1 MSVVG
6 VGSTGVGVGS
16 IGVGVGS
23 IGVGSGVGSTGV
35 GSGVGSVGQAPSKL
49 GSFWVSAA
57 AQQSSNSI
65 EYY

>member
-6 VGSTGVGVGS
+6 VGS
-16 IGVGVGS
+16 VGVGS
-23 IGVGSGVGSTGV
+23 IGVGSVGVGSIGV